1 MGFMTDIKFRV
12 NPLPQ
17 CASIIGLESSLY
29 HQCNLNRNDFTI
41 VEERG
46 VLGHP
51 KYTVT
56 IKDFDPEDKSS
67 LVRKI
72 EKYCGKII

>member
-1 MGFMTDIKFRV
+1 MADIKFKIS
-12 NPLPQ
+12 PLPQ

-29 HQCNLNRNDFTI
+29 HQCNLDRDKITI

-51 KYTVT
+51 KYIVT
-56 IKDFDPEDKSS
+56 ISNFDPEEKSN